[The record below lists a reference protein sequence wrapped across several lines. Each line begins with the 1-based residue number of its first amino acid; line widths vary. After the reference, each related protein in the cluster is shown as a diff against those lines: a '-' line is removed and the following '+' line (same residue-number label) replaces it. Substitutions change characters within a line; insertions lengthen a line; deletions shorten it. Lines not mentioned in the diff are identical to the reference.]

1 MFWQIWQWLKGLWQK
16 LLGTSSKRQQES
28 QKDLPQLNDTDYE
41 FLFSQLLEGV
51 VHGWHEGR
59 IVKFFARLEDRGK
72 QGPWVAWLQRFGNK
86 VLASK
91 ASNHQLGM
99 RMVQLGE
106 KCRFVTERDID
117 QIGETAYSIGRE
129 LLTRQPKR
137 DIWEYDGP
145 DSSSLPSETMTVEE
159 LIARLGQDSQFRE
172 AMARQL
178 GVEITADPQ
187 AIVQALIAAT
197 NMTPKTYQDWFDLGL
212 QQADNQDYTSAVAS
226 WEKALALNP
235 NLPKVWHNRGCALA
249 YLGQCTESSL
259 A

>member
-1 MFWQIWQWLKGLWQK
+1 MFGQIWQWLKGLWQK
-16 LLGTSSKRQQES
+16 LLGKSLKRQQES

-59 IVKFFARLEDRGK
+59 IVKFFAGLEERGK

-86 VLASK
+86 VLASG
-91 ASNHQLGM
+91 ALNHQLGM

-106 KCRFVTERDID
+106 KCRSVPDID

-137 DIWEYDGP
+137 DIWEYDGS
-145 DSSSLPSETMTVEE
+145 DSSSLPQETMTVEE
-159 LIARLGQDSQFRE
+159 LIGRLGQDSQFRE

-178 GVEITADPQ
+178 GIETTADPQ
-187 AIVQALIAAT
+187 AMVQALIAAT
-197 NMTPKTYQDWFDLGL
+197 NITPKT
-212 QQADNQDYTSAVAS
+212 
-226 WEKALALNP
+226 
-235 NLPKVWHNRGCALA
+235 
-249 YLGQCTESSL
+249 
-259 A
+259 